1 MTSVAE
7 ANETEELPAE
17 HDEHEHPS
25 DKTYWVVGG
34 VLAALTALEVST
46 YWWPDEWHKFTAVTL
61 IIMMI
66 IKFALV
72 ALFFMHLRFDD
83 KMLRRIFFFGLAL
96 ALAVYIATL
105 SAFVFWDD
113 SGNIEETYPA
123 PPRAKPIPPPP
134 TDPPPV
140 AE

>member
-7 ANETEELPAE
+7 ASETEEHPE
-17 HDEHEHPS
+17 DHDDHHAS
-25 DKTYWVVGG
+25 DRDYWIVGG

-46 YWWPDEWHKFTAVTL
+46 YWWPKEWAKFTAVTL
-61 IIMMI
+61 IILMI

-83 KMLRRIFFFGLAL
+83 KLLRRTFFFGLGL
-96 ALAVYIATL
+96 ALAVYLVTL

-113 SGNIEETYPA
+113 SGNLDETYPD
-123 PPRAKPIPPPP
+123 PPRAKPLPPPP